1 MNNIIYAAVYFGV
14 TLAAFMLG
22 KYVFPK
28 VPQNVTNKLASLSAW
43 AAEFVVWA
51 REFKKS
57 QTGEEKMEAVVEKLK
72 EIAEEMGINVTEDQ
86 LKAIAQSA
94 YESMKAGE
102 MAAAPLE
109 AVAAVP
115 AATVVINTTG
125 TVATA
130 TDNVPA
136 DVLEENPDGTV
147 NVYDADGNK
156 VGTVS
161 AEEAEKAASNVG
173 VIITEEN
180 G

>member
-14 TLAAFMLG
+14 TLAAFLLG

-28 VPQNVTNKLASLSAW
+28 VPQNVTDKLASLSAW

-57 QTGEEKMEAVVEKLK
+57 QTGEEKMAAVVEKLK
-72 EIAEEMGINVTEDQ
+72 EIADEMGINVTEDQ

-102 MAAAPLE
+102 AETATPLE

-130 TDNVPA
+130 TDNVPEDA
-136 DVLEENPDGTV
+136 LKEN
-147 NVYDADGNK
+147 
-156 VGTVS
+156 
-161 AEEAEKAASNVG
+161 
-173 VIITEEN
+173 
-180 G
+180 